1 MSTYVRGSNQ
11 YAKKLKPRKES
22 GLVLPGV
29 FTASVD
35 EILDISVPKPDFAPK
50 VRSKQGAM
58 YRFEQVHHLV
68 VLDMA
73 VNEGL
78 PVTLPQVQTLLDDIT
93 PAGMKI
99 EEAAEVKAI
108 GKANQQMLFA
118 LKNSQPFDLKLAKQ
132 INYHLTA
139 EVIDRGLIRGTGV
152 THGGGHVSLAM
163 GAKYSAPDGDESD
176 LEDAYKK
183 VLEQAKG
190 KPTPLEGAVYMFCAL
205 TLLQAFGD
213 GNKRTS
219 RLMASGLLLG
229 EGIDAIYIP
238 ASVRGQYQ
246 EGLNRLFRGLDTSV
260 IAALLYDSICSGDYL
275 GDC

>member
-1 MSTYVRGSNQ
+1 MSVYERGSNQ

-22 GLVLPGV
+22 GLVLPGI

-35 EILDISVPKPDFAPK
+35 EILDIGVPKPSLAPK

-78 PVTLPQVQTLLDDIT
+78 PVTLPQVQTLLDDVT
-93 PAGMKI
+93 PEGMKI

-108 GKANQQMLFA
+108 NKANQLMLLA
-118 LKNSQPFDLKLAKQ
+118 LKNSELFDLRLAKQ

-139 EVIDRGLIRGTGV
+139 EVIDRGLVRGTGV

-163 GAKYSAPDGDESD
+163 GAKYSAPDGDEND
-176 LEDAYKK
+176 LEDACKK
-183 VLEQAKG
+183 VLEQAKE
-190 KPTPLEGAVYMFCAL
+190 KPTPLEGAAYMFCAL

-219 RLMASGLLLG
+219 RLMASGLLLN

-260 IAALLYDSICSGDYL
+260 ISALLYDSICSGDYL

>member
-1 MSTYVRGSNQ
+1 MSIYERGSNQ

-22 GLVLPGV
+22 GLVLPGL

-35 EILDISVPKPDFAPK
+35 KILDINVPEPPLAPK

-78 PVTLPQVQTLLDDIT
+78 PVTLPEVQTLLDDVT

-108 GKANQQMLFA
+108 DKANRQMLLA
-118 LKNSQPFDLKLAKQ
+118 LKNNEPFDLRLAKK
-132 INYHLTA
+132 INYQLTA
-139 EVIDRGLIRGTGV
+139 EVIDRGLVRGKGV

-163 GAKYSAPDGDESD
+163 GAKYSAPDGDEND
-176 LEDAYKK
+176 LEAAYEK
-183 VLEQAKG
+183 VLERANKY
-190 KPTPLEGAVYMFCAL
+190 PNPLEGAAYMFCAL

-219 RLMASGLLLG
+219 RLMASGLLLNK
-229 EGIDAIYIP
+229 GIDAIYIP

-246 EGLNRLFRGLDTSV
+246 EGLNRLFRNLDTSV
-260 IAALLYDSICSGDYL
+260 IAGLLYDSVCSGDYF